1 MKNLRRGLKKI
12 GQRLGAKNPLSRE
25 TSEQTP
31 MPSVQAFEKELD
43 EQKQRAHDNHDRYLK
58 IYTKLQNYKK
68 QIENKTEDVL
78 KYGNE
83 ELMRKIL
90 PFIDNLERVIEHG
103 HSEQNPNT
111 KALIEGIQLAIQDVK
126 RLSEKYGAVPEDS
139 GGDPDDIESQNRN
152 VRDGRKN
159 STVTNHEERNSV
171 MDDFW
176 DRTSNDAGV
185 TKEGKNGIIA
195 IGGAKG
201 GVGKSVFA
209 CNLAVA
215 LASEGKR
222 VTLVDLDLGGPNL
235 HLYLGQRGLVRSLN
249 DFLCN
254 RELEFGS
261 VVMPTTVENLS
272 LVGGNNSLLG
282 AANLRFD
289 QKLKLIKALRD
300 LETDLVVIDLG
311 GDISFNVL
319 DFYLQAAL
327 QIVVSSTEPA
337 SYLDAYNFI
346 KAGLLRRLTRYNGPE
361 FRNSHH
367 NQLPHPVVAFLREAT
382 DWQGDQP
389 LSTTSKLLD
398 EVEEIDPGS
407 RVKLEQVIQDYR
419 PYLIFNIVRRGKQW
433 QLIHDRVRETGE
445 KMLGISIRQLDPIPE
460 DESVQKSVRTLK
472 PLLNLHRESSAA
484 WAIIRIGQHVLH
496 DLEEIQKQ
504 TSLGSDQTGVLKNRQ
519 TDFMVH

>member
-1 MKNLRRGLKKI
+1 
-12 GQRLGAKNPLSRE
+12 
-25 TSEQTP
+25 
-31 MPSVQAFEKELD
+31 
-43 EQKQRAHDNHDRYLK
+43 
-58 IYTKLQNYKK
+58 
-68 QIENKTEDVL
+68 
-78 KYGNE
+78 
-83 ELMRKIL
+83 
-90 PFIDNLERVIEHG
+90 
-103 HSEQNPNT
+103 
-111 KALIEGIQLAIQDVK
+111 
-126 RLSEKYGAVPEDS
+126 
-139 GGDPDDIESQNRN
+139 
-152 VRDGRKN
+152 
-159 STVTNHEERNSV
+159 
-171 MDDFW
+171 
-176 DRTSNDAGV
+176 
-185 TKEGKNGIIA
+185 
-195 IGGAKG
+195 
-201 GVGKSVFA
+201 
-209 CNLAVA
+209 
-215 LASEGKR
+215 
-222 VTLVDLDLGGPNL
+222 
-235 HLYLGQRGLVRSLN
+235 
-249 DFLCN
+249 
-254 RELEFGS
+254 
-261 VVMPTTVENLS
+261 MPTTVENLS